1 MDSNSTKKCIFDR
14 FFLARLGIF
23 MVNLVLGR
31 AFILAL
37 VSSGHTLPD
46 LKVQPTNNLLK
57 SSLITAVPPY
67 WSCKNRTTNAFL
79 SKAESKNSAEEKKDE
94 TGIG

>member
-1 MDSNSTKKCIFDR
+1 
-14 FFLARLGIF
+14 
-23 MVNLVLGR
+23 MVNIVLGR

-67 WSCKNRTTNAFL
+67 
-79 SKAESKNSAEEKKDE
+79 
-94 TGIG
+94 